1 MRPERLVLA
10 LVALG
15 ALVLAGTSDFVIGG
29 FWSGHPMLTAI
40 LSALVVILLSAAVI
54 DVILRRRDE
63 NRWRVLAQSAL
74 IQLAESAHTTWSN
87 LAEDLGLG
95 ALGDRPPAEVSAEL
109 TSTSRAP
116 VIHRQAA
123 SNLADPA
130 RREHLDGRLTAGL
143 QSGQELITR
152 WAVPMTAS
160 ESYAAIFDRHV
171 EMYSRVEGLVTF
183 LRYGYRMTDPR
194 GRRGQPRREY
204 GAAGGDQDDEWFLNN
219 LLATLNVAV
228 SLEDETWQLALRVLP
243 EAWWDERTLR
253 LAAAAHPPERR
264 R

>member
-40 LSALVVILLSAAVI
+40 LSALVVVLLSAAVI

-74 IQLAESAHTTWSN
+74 IQLAESAHTSWSN

-95 ALGDRPPAEVSAEL
+95 A
-109 TSTSRAP
+109 
-116 VIHRQAA
+116 
-123 SNLADPA
+123 
-130 RREHLDGRLTAGL
+130 
-143 QSGQELITR
+143 
-152 WAVPMTAS
+152 
-160 ESYAAIFDRHV
+160 
-171 EMYSRVEGLVTF
+171 
-183 LRYGYRMTDPR
+183 MTDPR

-204 GAAGGDQDDEWFLNN
+204 RTGGGEQDDEWFLNN